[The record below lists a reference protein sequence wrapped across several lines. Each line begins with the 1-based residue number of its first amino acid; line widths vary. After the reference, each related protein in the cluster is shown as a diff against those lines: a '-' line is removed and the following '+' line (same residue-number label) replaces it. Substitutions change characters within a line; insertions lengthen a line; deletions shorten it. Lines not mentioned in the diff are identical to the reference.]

1 MFPTLSLRKIVSP
14 EKSLQRHEIVINV
27 GIFLNYLKARYYSK
41 FMVFVIVTLDWKMM
55 LRLKSIMEGTGSV
68 TKKCFAGKVKLV
80 SLIREH
86 LSLLYSIVSVVEL
99 VLQRLSGIVSFREI
113 WSPQHEVNFQH
124 MVPPFGAN

>member
-1 MFPTLSLRKIVSP
+1 MSLRKIVSP

-27 GIFLNYLKARYYSK
+27 GIFFLNYLKARYYSK

-55 LRLKSIMEGTGSV
+55 LSLKSIMEGTGSV

-86 LSLLYSIVSVVEL
+86 LSLLHSIVSVVEL
-99 VLQRLSGIVSFREI
+99 ILQRLSGIVSFREI
-113 WSPQHEVNFQH
+113 WSPQHKANFQH